1 MSLPGKTPSKHRPEM
16 PPPGRRPLAL
26 PSETAAE
33 TLAETFRQRLPKDP
47 AGTSAETPARTLAEA
62 PSAVPV
68 DAVRDALAA
77 RLREAVE
84 VLLAGSA
91 AHPVAPSAEPAPHP
105 AAYRLGWAAGEL
117 LNDGLDLPFRRR
129 HRRTPGRS
137 RPVPPLAMEGA
148 AEGACIEIDPRGFL
162 RTLAAEVAFG
172 PTAEARNGR
181 VEKYNELKRLIAKLA
196 DDEGTLAEA
205 LSETPVSWFFLGI
218 VTEHAAVDIEETV
231 GGWSRWTEA
240 EGAFWESAAGAG
252 LWERWQ
258 GRLL

>member
-1 MSLPGKTPSKHRPEM
+1 M
-16 PPPGRRPLAL
+16 AL
-26 PSETAAE
+26 PSDTAAE
-33 TLAETFRQRLPKDP
+33 TLAGTFRRRLPRGP
-47 AGTSAETPARTLAEA
+47 AGTAAETPARTPAGAPAKA

-91 AHPVAPSAEPAPHP
+91 AHPVAPSADPAPHP
-105 AAYRLGWAAGEL
+105 FAYRLGWAAGEL
-117 LNDGLDLPFRRR
+117 LNDGLDLPFRRK

-137 RPVPPLAMEGA
+137 HPVAPLAMEGA

-162 RTLAAEVAFG
+162 GTPAAEVAFG
-172 PTAEARNGR
+172 AAAEGWNGR
-181 VEKYNELKRLIAKLA
+181 VDKYNEVKRLIAKLA
-196 DDEGTLAEA
+196 DNEGALAEA
-205 LSETPVSWFFLGI
+205 LSETPVSWFFLGL

-231 GGWSRWTEA
+231 GGCSRWTEA
-240 EGAFWESAAGAG
+240 EGAFWESAEGAG

-258 GRLL
+258 GRLLWDRASGGAAHKTA